1 MSLHTDYEG
10 SLKERDSYRLRAE
23 AGAAVTIPTA
33 FPPDGWDDTEDLPV
47 PWQSVGA
54 DGLASLASKL
64 KQVLF
69 PANVPFFR
77 LSLTQQE
84 IERVVND
91 LEEAAQGDGNV
102 FQQAFENFRQDADSV
117 LALYETEA
125 MKLMESRGDGPKQYD
140 VFLQLLVAG
149 NVLIKDTRLS
159 REFSVHRLDSYVVT
173 RDDTGRALK
182 VILKE
187 TLSRQSIEELPNM
200 KKEAKETL
208 KEFFG
213 RQENKETKELT
224 VYTGAK
230 LKDGKYEV
238 TQEIV
243 GMDKSEPMEL
253 SKATFETY
261 DLPLRALRLYDSG
274 GENYSRS
281 YVEQYLGDL
290 RTLDGIYKAITEG
303 TAAATRFIWLVS
315 PNSQTDPEDFNK
327 AMNGDAITGNPGDIT
342 PLTSEGKIRDLASAY
357 QLADRI
363 EARIGKAFLLHSSVQ
378 RDAERVTA
386 TEVARLI
393 QELETQLGGIY
404 SILSQEFQRPYVWFL
419 LKALKA
425 LPTLDL
431 STVESAIITG
441 QDALGRTDE
450 LQRID
455 QFLARMGSLPDGAMY
470 LRTGELLQ
478 RIGKS
483 LAIPELRTLLKTT
496 EEVQQEMQAAQQ
508 AQMQAQ
514 MAMQQAQQGPEQ
526 AV

>member
-1 MSLHTDYEG
+1 MSLYKEYQGHTTD
-10 SLKERDSYRLRAE
+10 RDAYRLRAE
-23 AGAAVTIPTA
+23 AAASVTIPSA
-33 FPPDGWDDTEDLPV
+33 FPPDGWDKTEDLPV

-69 PANVPFFR
+69 PSNVPFFR
-77 LSLTQQE
+77 LSLTQKE
-84 IERVVND
+84 IERVVED
-91 LEEAAQGDGNV
+91 IEVAAQEGQGD
-102 FQQAFENFRQDADSV
+102 FQELFEQFRQDTDTV
-117 LALYETEA
+117 LALYETES
-125 MKLMESRGDGPKQYD
+125 MKLMETRGDGPKQYD
-140 VFLQLLVAG
+140 VFLQLLLAG
-149 NVLIKDTRLS
+149 NCLIKDTRIS
-159 REFSVHRLDSYVVT
+159 REFSVHRLDSYVVV

-187 TLSRQSIEELPNM
+187 CLSRESLEDLPNI
-200 KKEAKETL
+200 KPEAKEALQEFFDNPENKDL
-208 KEFFG
+208 KEF
-213 RQENKETKELT
+213 EL
-224 VYTGAK
+224 YTGAK
-230 LKDGKYEV
+230 LKGDNYEV
-238 TQEIV
+238 TQEIC
-243 GMDKSEPMEL
+243 GIDKDKPLEV
-253 SKATFETY
+253 SKTTFKSH

-274 GENYSRS
+274 GENYSRG
-281 YVEQYLGDL
+281 YVEQYMGDL

-327 AMNGDAITGNPGDIT
+327 ARNGDAITGNPNDIT
-342 PLTSEGKIRDLASAY
+342 PLSAEGKIRDLQSAY

-425 LPTLDL
+425 LPPLDL
-431 STVESAIITG
+431 DMVESAIITG
-441 QDALGRTDE
+441 QDALGRTEE

-455 QFLARMGSLPDGAMY
+455 QFLARVANLPNGPMY
-470 LRTGELLQ
+470 LNTTDILQ
-478 RIGKS
+478 RVGKS
-483 LAIPELRTLLKTT
+483 LAVPELNTLIKS
-496 EEVQQEMQAAQQ
+496 EEQVQQEVQQAQAQQ
-508 AQMQAQ
+508 AQLEMAKKAPQEPQA
-514 MAMQQAQQGPEQ
+514 
-526 AV
+526 